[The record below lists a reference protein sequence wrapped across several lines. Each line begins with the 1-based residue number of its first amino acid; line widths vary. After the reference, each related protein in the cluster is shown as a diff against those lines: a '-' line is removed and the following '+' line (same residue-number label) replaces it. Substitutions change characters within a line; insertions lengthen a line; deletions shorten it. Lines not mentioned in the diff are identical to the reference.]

1 MEGRPWLRVL
11 LIVVGF
17 TLVGWPVWS
26 ITRHAS
32 VPSPAK
38 PASEAPAEPLRVQ
51 VTFATPPA
59 SFELDYLGKPLLSG
73 HAPDREFSVDWKV
86 AIPKEG
92 VELFVGAEWP
102 PGTPATAVRLTL
114 TRNGNPLAEQTFW
127 ADGSLAETMTVQE
140 AQP

>member
-102 PGTPATAVRLTL
+102 QGTPATAVRLTL